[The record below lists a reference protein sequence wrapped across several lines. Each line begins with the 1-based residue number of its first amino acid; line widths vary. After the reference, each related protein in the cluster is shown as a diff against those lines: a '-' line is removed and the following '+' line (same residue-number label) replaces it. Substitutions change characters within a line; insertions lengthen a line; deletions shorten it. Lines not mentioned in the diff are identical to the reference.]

1 MVCVDSNCIDCNA
14 GPGWASGCCSLID
27 IAQRKHIKPQVC
39 DNLCCVCLGVKE
51 DSSSV
56 VSTDEFAVYLHLPY
70 TGHTC
75 FLFQNEEER
84 GHFLSALKTCI
95 RHRNLGKMFTHTFSL
110 WPSFVYSVC
119 V

>member
-1 MVCVDSNCIDCNA
+1 MVCVDSSCIHCNA
-14 GPGWASGCCSLID
+14 GCYRLID
-27 IAQRKHIKPQVC
+27 IAERKHIKPQI
-39 DNLCCVCLGVKE
+39 CVSLGVKE

-56 VSTDEFAVYLHLPY
+56 VSTDEFAVYLHLPH

-95 RHRNLGKMFTHTFSL
+95 RHRNLGKMLTHTFSL